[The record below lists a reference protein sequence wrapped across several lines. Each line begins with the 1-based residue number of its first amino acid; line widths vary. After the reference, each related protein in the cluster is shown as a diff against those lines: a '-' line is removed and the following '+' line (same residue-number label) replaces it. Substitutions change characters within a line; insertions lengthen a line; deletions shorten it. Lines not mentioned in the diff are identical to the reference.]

1 MNQLHKSEKFIAD
14 NIQGML
20 MAFGILIVITIIGI
34 IGYILIEDYSLID
47 AIYMTIIT
55 VATVGFREVAPLSAE
70 GKVFTVIIIVM
81 SFGVFAYVLS
91 NFTRFIVN
99 GILKNYFKYNKMKK
113 RINSLSQHVIVVGY
127 GRNGKQTIEELTA
140 HGEQVVLIENRDDV
154 IEIVEADTDYLFI
167 QGDATQ
173 DEILKLAGIDRA
185 KALISSLPVD
195 ADNLF
200 VVLSAR
206 GINDKIKIIS
216 RAQEE
221 NADLKLKRAGADNVI
236 MPAKTGGQRMA
247 KLVAQPDVVEF
258 LDHVLLQKVDET
270 SIEEVSCKDL
280 YCGYDKKTIRELNI
294 RQDSG
299 VNIIGIRRADGS
311 YIVNPKPEITLNCE
325 DRIFVLGEKK
335 QIEMLKK
342 IICQKAD

>member
-1 MNQLHKSEKFIAD
+1 MNQLNKSEKFVTD
-14 NIQGML
+14 NIRGIL
-20 MAFGILIVITIIGI
+20 IAFGILFVITIIGI
-34 IGYILIEDYSLID
+34 LGYILIEQYNFVD

-55 VATVGFREVAPLSAE
+55 IATVGFREVAPLSNE
-70 GKVFTVIIIVM
+70 GKVFTVLIIIL

-91 NFTRFIVN
+91 NFTRFMVN
-99 GILKNYFKYNKMKK
+99 GIIKNYFKYNKMKK
-113 RINSLSQHVIVVGY
+113 RINQLSHHVIVVGY
-127 GRNGKQTIEELTA
+127 GRNGKQIMEELSA
-140 HGEQVVLIENRDDV
+140 HGENLVLIEQKEEL
-154 IEIVEADTDYLFI
+154 IEQIENETNYLFI

-173 DEILKLAGIDRA
+173 DDILKLAGIERA
-185 KALISSLPVD
+185 KALISALPID

-206 GINDKIKIIS
+206 GINSHIKIIS
-216 RAQEE
+216 RAS
-221 NADLKLKRAGADNVI
+221 DDYTDIKLKRAGADNVI
-236 MPAKTGGQRMA
+236 MPAKPGGQRMA

-258 LDHVLLQKVDET
+258 LDHVLLQKVGET

-299 VNIIGIRRADGS
+299 VNIIGIRRSDGS
-311 YIVNPKPEITLNCE
+311 YIVNPKPDVSLNCE

-335 QIEMLKK
+335 EIEALKK
-342 IICQKAD
+342 LICQQ